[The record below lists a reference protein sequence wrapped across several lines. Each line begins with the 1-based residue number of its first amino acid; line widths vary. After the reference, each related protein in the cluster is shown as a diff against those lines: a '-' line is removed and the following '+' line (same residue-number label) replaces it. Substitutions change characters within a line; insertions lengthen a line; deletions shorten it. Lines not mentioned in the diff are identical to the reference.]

1 MNYYFTEQF
10 IDSKAKKNL
19 RGCSDLEDILG
30 VSSPNRWIIHT
41 LDPVAEKMALE
52 LAWPVC
58 ESWPGHLAI
67 FCVWM
72 WVRLHFS
79 APLLPHPWN
88 RENHLAA
95 PVGLLWVS
103 RRFGCLAPGP
113 LDESAYIPPPCPL
126 GQQSMCRPQMDDLS
140 HGLSVAM
147 WCWEADCLWGSHWPQ
162 AKLSEPDSVLAQP
175 LLTLRHGARILPHKL
190 NVSVYWA
197 LTGHMPSWG
206 HV

>member
-1 MNYYFTEQF
+1 MKDQL
-10 IDSKAKKNL
+10 SKPVDHPHSGPCGWEN
-19 RGCSDLEDILG
+19 GTG
-30 VSSPNRWIIHT
+30 VGPACVRIMT
-41 LDPVAEKMALE
+41 
-52 LAWPVC
+52 WPPC
-58 ESWPGHLAI
+58 HLL
-67 FCVWM
+67 CVD
-72 WVRLHFS
+72 VGQLHFS

-103 RRFGCLAPGP
+103 RRCGCLAPGP

-147 WCWEADCLWGSHWPQ
+147 RCWEADCLWGPHWPQ

-175 LLTLRHGARILPHKL
+175 LLTLRYIHI
-190 NVSVYWA
+190 S
-197 LTGHMPSWG
+197 
-206 HV
+206 